1 MPSIK
6 PRGSIAFAL
15 AAFVVAGALRL
26 AAESAPAWSQTDKAP
41 VLTPAQAEFFEA
53 KIRPVLFDTCGECH
67 LDDEEGGLRVD
78 SRERLLAGGESGPAL
93 VPGDPDKSLLLQA
106 MRRDPGAPRMPK
118 GDPKLSDEIIAAFTE
133 WIKQGAPWPAT
144 GKAVAIRH
152 NHES

>member
-1 MPSIK
+1 MTSIK
-6 PRGSIAFAL
+6 SRGSIACAL
-15 AAFVVAGALRL
+15 ATFVMAGALRL
-26 AAESAPAWSQTDKAP
+26 AAESAPARSQTDQPSAP
-41 VLTPAQAEFFEA
+41 TRAQVEFFEA

-133 WIKQGAPWPAT
+133 WIKQGAPWPAS
-144 GKAVAIRH
+144 GKAAALRH
-152 NHES
+152 HHEL